1 MILLHFDFL
10 FLATSTPAPA
20 WIYFGGFLFC
30 KTETKLVT
38 LGVVG
43 EMGEG
48 AEEGR
53 TKAVAIEGDAISSR
67 LRWLIPLIFRVFSV

>member
-1 MILLHFDFL
+1 M
-10 FLATSTPAPA
+10 
-20 WIYFGGFLFC
+20 
-30 KTETKLVT
+30 T

-53 TKAVAIEGDAISSR
+53 TKAVAIEGDPISSR
-67 LRWLIPLIFRVFSV
+67 LRWLIPLIFRVFSVSDRRGKMTGIWLVNC

>member
-1 MILLHFDFL
+1 MKNAKGFKFFHFFFL
-10 FLATSTPAPA
+10 FLAA
-20 WIYFGGFLFC
+20 WVFFALSLFC
-30 KTETKLVT
+30 KTETKLVR

-53 TKAVAIEGDAISSR
+53 TKAVAIEGDGISSR
-67 LRWLIPLIFRVFSV
+67 LRWLLPLIRVFSV

>member
-1 MILLHFDFL
+1 M
-10 FLATSTPAPA
+10 
-20 WIYFGGFLFC
+20 
-30 KTETKLVT
+30 T
-38 LGVVG
+38 LGVFG